1 MPTPTA
7 LLDCPVCPRRDLP
20 ASSAACPNCGTDL
33 TLLRRIKAL
42 SEGLPT
48 PAPAKS
54 SSTLLGVLGAL
65 LLLSWTAGA
74 VYLFRASQE
83 TDALRQQL
91 AARAEDSEG
100 SAGAARPANPPAR
113 WVALRDR
120 LNALE
125 GLVVQDGPEELRVGF
140 RMAAFARGSE
150 ELLPRARQLLSRV
163 ATTLRS
169 EGAPVRI
176 TLRGYTDETPVVS
189 GGRWPDN
196 WTLGL
201 SRASSAARH
210 FKKEWGEGEVEI
222 EIKSASGAL
231 PPGAASLAEDLSR
244 SVDLSLC
251 FDCKPAGR

>member
-1 MPTPTA
+1 MPTTTA

-33 TLLRRIKAL
+33 TLLRRIQTL

-54 SSTLLGVLGAL
+54 SSILLGVLGAL

-83 TDALRQQL
+83 ADALRQQL
-91 AARAEDSEG
+91 ASRAEDSEG
-100 SAGAARPANPPAR
+100 SAGAARPADPPAG
-113 WVALRDR
+113 WSALRDR

-140 RMAAFARGSE
+140 RMAAFDRGSA

-163 ATTLRS
+163 AATLRS
-169 EGAPVRI
+169 EAVPVRI

-189 GGRWPDN
+189 RGRWPDN

-201 SRASSAARH
+201 SRASAAARH
-210 FKKEWGEGEVEI
+210 LKKEWGQGDLDI
-222 EIKSASGAL
+222 EIASASGSL
-231 PPGAASLAEDLSR
+231 PPGAASLAEDLTR
-244 SVDLSLC
+244 SVDLSFC
-251 FDCKPAGR
+251 FNCQPQDR